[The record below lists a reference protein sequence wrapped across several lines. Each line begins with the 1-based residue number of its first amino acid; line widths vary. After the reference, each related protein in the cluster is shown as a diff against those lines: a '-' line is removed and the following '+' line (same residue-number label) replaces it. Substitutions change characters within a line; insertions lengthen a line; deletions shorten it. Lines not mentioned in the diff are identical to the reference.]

1 MNNQINSE
9 TKQENIMNQS
19 RFLILTIASNCIK
32 NNKQFNFKKLFKIL
46 VKNSKGALEKRA
58 KKLLIQ
64 DIKKKGI
71 KVVSQLLYLFLFYV
85 LLLIIHVVVT
95 WITRATVT
103 GQC

>member
-64 DIKKKGI
+64 DKTFLLEQNYYVWICW
-71 KVVSQLLYLFLFYV
+71 QLSLDQEETV
-85 LLLIIHVVVT
+85 LLLE
-95 WITRATVT
+95 
-103 GQC
+103 